1 MAMDKVMPNMKRNVI
16 ILTSGLTGS
25 SVLSGLISRG
35 GFWTGDTHKK
45 EDYDTY
51 ENKRLIELNLS
62 LFRQANY
69 TGNYLTEFSS
79 DAMDRIGSL
88 YGSIDDTPYREFLAT
103 CNRHA
108 PWIWK
113 DPRLWLTIRF
123 WQNLLDLNQCS
134 FIVLTRGYLQCWVS
148 ATLRRQIRS
157 YRDSRAYEQRVKDS
171 ATDFLQEN
179 KLPHLQIGYEEL
191 ILTPAEAVS
200 KLNSYLGSSLTV
212 DDLKA
217 IYHKPLYKAPR
228 SSPVDVCKAVMIYM
242 KNYSQRVDALAGKK

>member
-1 MAMDKVMPNMKRNVI
+1 MPSMKRNVI

-25 SVLSGLISRG
+25 SVLTGLISRG

-51 ENKRLIELNLS
+51 ENKRLIELNLA

-69 TGNYLTEFSS
+69 TGNYLTEFSPE
-79 DAMDRIGSL
+79 AMDRIQSL
-88 YGSIDDTPYREFLAT
+88 HGRIDNTPYREFLAT
-103 CNRHA
+103 CNEHG

-123 WQNLLDLNQCS
+123 WKDLLDLNQVS
-134 FIVLTRGYLQCWVS
+134 FVVLTRGYLQCWVS

-171 ATDFLQEN
+171 AVDFLKEK
-179 KLPHLQIGYEEL
+179 KLPYLQIGYEEL
-191 ILTPAEAVS
+191 ILTPVDAVS

-212 DDLKA
+212 EDLKA

-242 KNYSQRVDALAGKK
+242 KNYGQRVDAMAGKK

>member
-1 MAMDKVMPNMKRNVI
+1 
-16 ILTSGLTGS
+16 
-25 SVLSGLISRG
+25 
-35 GFWTGDTHKK
+35 
-45 EDYDTY
+45 
-51 ENKRLIELNLS
+51 
-62 LFRQANY
+62 
-69 TGNYLTEFSS
+69 
-79 DAMDRIGSL
+79 MDRIGSL